1 MTHIDTNRMPVPFSH
16 TCIMII
22 YDHNAWIEW
31 LPTSFQ
37 LSPKWPQEKLEFKIM
52 GFLGKIAKHGDRIP
66 PPNRRWDPES
76 AASERSWDG
85 SLLKITLCF
94 QNWLKY
100 VKIQGILEHPLFWW
114 QETWHFLENFC
125 YSTAPPGFGMF
136 GPLHQRTADGINGI
150 PHPKDPTTT
159 FEADPFDFR
168 VVWCQCAPRRTEPP
182 GIGWIGD
189 ISNLGTF
196 KKNKRVCLVI

>member
-1 MTHIDTNRMPVPFSH
+1 MTPGETGVQNHGIPGQNSETWWSDTSTKSSV
-16 TCIMII
+16 
-22 YDHNAWIEW
+22 
-31 LPTSFQ
+31 
-37 LSPKWPQEKLEFKIM
+37 
-52 GFLGKIAKHGDRIP
+52 
-66 PPNRRWDPES
+66 
-76 AASERSWDG
+76 RSWKCRLRAKLRWQSFKDHPM
-85 SLLKITLCF
+85 LPEL
-94 QNWLKY
+94 LKY